1 VLSLKNDVGTT
12 AKQWGRHVLVQAPEE
27 VNMEQDW
34 TTIIIKRGLKSQER
48 VLCLPESKEVRCL
61 QKWSLRPIANI

>member
-1 VLSLKNDVGTT
+1 MN
-12 AKQWGRHVLVQAPEE
+12 EE
-27 VNMEQDW
+27 AEQQSTYW

-48 VLCLPESKEVRCL
+48 VLCLLESKEVRCL